1 MKLRDEERDEAPACG
16 MPKWRCGEPAGADR
30 DEPERKPAVRGASVG
45 GFALRCRAAGLFFV
59 RRGVMASLMPAVG
72 QKEAPMKEVEQLVA
86 ELKQLRDEIA
96 LRVHLASMEIHQDWN
111 KLERDWS
118 QFKTRAAL
126 DETAEGVSE
135 ALGQVGQELRA
146 GYRRIRKALEED

>member
-1 MKLRDEERDEAPACG
+1 
-16 MPKWRCGEPAGADR
+16 
-30 DEPERKPAVRGASVG
+30 
-45 GFALRCRAAGLFFV
+45 
-59 RRGVMASLMPAVG
+59 
-72 QKEAPMKEVEQLVA
+72 MKEVEQLVA
-86 ELKQLRDEIA
+86 ELKQLRDELA

-111 KLERDWS
+111 KLEKDWR

>member
-1 MKLRDEERDEAPACG
+1 MNQSASPRFAAPVWEGSLSGA
-16 MPKWRCGEPAGADR
+16 EPR
-30 DEPERKPAVRGASVG
+30 VY
-45 GFALRCRAAGLFFV
+45 FFV
-59 RRGVMASLMPAVG
+59 RRGVMASPMPAVG
-72 QKEAPMKEVEQLVA
+72 HKETPMKEVEQLVA
-86 ELKQLRDEIA
+86 ELKQLRDELA